1 MHDYRKLFIALVVLS
16 TTSLATFTASA
27 DVYKFVDRNSGHVF
41 YTDRPSHSGYRLL
54 IKTFSGVS
62 VSLGELEKNRRQ
74 FAPIISAT
82 AAKYGLDAQLL
93 HAVIRAES
101 GYNPVALSRKGA
113 VGLMQL
119 MPATA
124 LRYGVRDRHDP
135 ADNIEGGARYLSDLL
150 RLFGPANMK
159 LAIAA
164 YNAGEN
170 AVIRHGNKIP
180 PYPETQEYV
189 TRVLGHYYR

>member
-1 MHDYRKLFIALVVLS
+1 MCEYRKLLMTLVVLPM
-16 TTSLATFTASA
+16 ASFIAFIARA
-27 DVYKFVDRNSGHVF
+27 DVYKFIDHGSGHVY

-54 IKTFSGVS
+54 IKTFSGVK
-62 VSLGELEKNRRQ
+62 VTYEALEKNRRL
-74 FAPIISAT
+74 FAPVIDAMASR
-82 AAKYGLDAQLL
+82 YGLDPALL

-101 GYNPVALSRKGA
+101 GYNPGAVSPKGA

-124 LRYGVRDRHDP
+124 FRYGVQNRQDP
-135 ADNIEGGARYLSDLL
+135 TANIEGGAHYLRDLL
-150 RLFGPANMK
+150 GLFGANTK
-159 LAIAA
+159 LAVAA

-170 AVIRHGNKIP
+170 AVIRYGNTIP

>member
-1 MHDYRKLFIALVVLS
+1 MRDYRKLLTALVVLPA
-16 TTSLATFTASA
+16 TSLATFMASA

-62 VSLGELEKNRRQ
+62 ITLGELEKNRRQ
-74 FAPIISAT
+74 FAPIINET
-82 AAKYGLDAQLL
+82 AARFGLDPLLL

-101 GYNPVALSRKGA
+101 GYNPGAISRKGA

-124 LRYGVRDRHDP
+124 SRYGVQNRQDP
-135 ADNIEGGARYLSDLL
+135 ADNIAGGARYLSDLL
-150 RLFGPANMK
+150 NLFGPANIK